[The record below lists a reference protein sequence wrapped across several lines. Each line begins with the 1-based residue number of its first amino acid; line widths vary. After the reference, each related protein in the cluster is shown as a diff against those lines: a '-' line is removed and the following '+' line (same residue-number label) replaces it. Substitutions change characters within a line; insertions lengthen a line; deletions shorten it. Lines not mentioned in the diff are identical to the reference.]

1 MDAYLEFL
9 QKRSDEIVTND
20 EKCKEINGKILQLEK
35 DLLPM
40 LSDEATEIYLKIE
53 ELVVERNT
61 LAADLL
67 IQKMKY
73 T

>member
-9 QKRSDEIVTND
+9 QKRSDEIITND
-20 EKCKEINGKILQLEK
+20 KKCKEINTKILELEK
-35 DLLPM
+35 TFLPM
-40 LSDEATEIYLKIE
+40 LSDEARCKYLEIE
-53 ELVVERNT
+53 ELVIERNT
-61 LAADLL
+61 IAADLL